1 MVRSATQAAGPAV
14 LVGVLGAQ
22 NLHSASD
29 WRLAPLLLAQT
40 VPLVFRARL
49 PLLVLLVT
57 ASGAVLQALLGLP
70 LTNATLGQA
79 VAVATVVSRMRWPLS
94 VLPAAAVMAANAG
107 ALLLVRPSSP
117 GREIVVLGTTFV
129 LAWAFGDA
137 SARRAAVRAAIE
149 QELAARVEGVRLR
162 SRLAVV
168 GERLRIARELHD
180 LVGGALDAV
189 LVQAAAARLRL
200 GRPEAVVQI
209 AAIEGIGRDVL
220 TELDRFLTLLRR
232 PSPAAEEEAADVPPV
247 PVPVSAERR
256 VPAWARPAVR
266 LALTAGPAGVLAALA
281 LVDALEVP
289 APQRLDLPWVLLLV
303 AGATLPLLWRRRA
316 PEAVVVAV
324 AAASGV
330 QLLLGMPVA
339 DGVLAVAVALHAV
352 ALYRTRR
359 RAVELAVP
367 AVAVLA
373 VLAALLDPGYA
384 VGVVTVLVVF
394 AAGAVYIGD
403 SARVAR
409 EHDASLLERVAAAA
423 EEGRLRLRAAVLA
436 ERAQAARDLHD
447 SIGHTMSLIVVQ
459 AGAARLCA
467 AGTGGQDRDPGMR
480 RAAEVLTAIER
491 SARTALADLD
501 ARLDLVSGNEPAPGP
516 VVPVVGDLEHLAR
529 DVRSAGTP
537 VDLTIDGVEDLPSS
551 VRTAV
556 FRLVQEGL
564 TNVLKHAPGGA
575 AAVHVERAGDEVR
588 VGVVNAAS
596 PRPAPALPS
605 GSRGLAGLRERV
617 TLFGGRFSAG
627 PLPDGGFS
635 LTAVLPLSERP
646 RDRSDRSPSLAEGR
660 Q

>member
-1 MVRSATQAAGPAV
+1 
-14 LVGVLGAQ
+14 
-22 NLHSASD
+22 
-29 WRLAPLLLAQT
+29 
-40 VPLVFRARL
+40 
-49 PLLVLLVT
+49 
-57 ASGAVLQALLGLP
+57 VLQALLGLP

-79 VAVATVVSRMRWPLS
+79 VAVATVVSRMRWPRSL
-94 VLPAAAVMAANAG
+94 LPPAALMVANAG
-107 ALLLVRPSSP
+107 ALLLVRAASPS
-117 GREIVVLGTTFV
+117 REIVILGTTLV

-149 QELAARVEGVRLR
+149 QELAARVEGIRLR

-180 LVGGALDAV
+180 VVGGALDAV

-209 AAIEGIGRDVL
+209 AAIEGIGREVL
-220 TELDRFLTLLRR
+220 TELDRFLSLLRR
-232 PSPAAEEEAADVPPV
+232 PSPDAEEAADAPPV
-247 PVPVSAERR
+247 PVPVSTERR
-256 VPAWARPAVR
+256 VPARAQPAVR

-289 APQRLDLPWVLLLV
+289 APQRLDLPLVLLLV

-373 VLAALLDPGYA
+373 VLAARLDPGYA

-403 SARVAR
+403 SARVAC

-423 EEGRLRLRAAVLA
+423 EEGRLRLRAVVLA

-467 AGTGGQDRDPGMR
+467 AGTGGQDRDPAMR
-480 RAAEVLTAIER
+480 RAAETLAAIER
-491 SARTALADLD
+491 SARSALADLD
-501 ARLDLVSGNEPAPGP
+501 ARLDVVLANEPPPDP
-516 VVPVVGDLEHLAR
+516 VVPVVGDLEHLAQ

-537 VDLTIDGVEDLPSS
+537 VDLTIDGVEDLPPS

-575 AAVHVERAGDEVR
+575 AAVHVERVGDKVR

-596 PRPAPALPS
+596 PRPVTTLPS

-635 LTAVLPLSERP
+635 LTAVLPLSERAG
-646 RDRSDRSPSLAEGR
+646 DRSDLSPSLTEGL